1 MKRYIE
7 IIFDDSYSMNT
18 LINGEEKHLIAK
30 RLFKDKIL
38 PIIGKSADL
47 IYLRKLSSS
56 CGLNNSQREKL
67 PNNLIGMSNI
77 IDSIYCIKNTPLFY
91 TVKDSIETCKLE
103 VADEKH
109 IFILTD
115 GDDTCN
121 VNPELILGKDFLK
134 IKNQLNLN
142 TILIQFAIESSITEN
157 NLTAFSQKIG
167 ATNLV
172 INTSELKDFN
182 LLGKKLNKAFQL
194 SGFDKKSPL
203 VQSNSDEEK
212 NSDSFDFLELI
223 EGIDFYLVEL
233 LYKEN
238 LLSWKPSRKKDISP
252 IQKLELDFLYTLRFR
267 NNHSEALV
275 KQMLSNLQKPYHYSF
290 SHIYWDFKDREWKYF
305 PEVPILK
312 TLLNPDA
319 LFADK
324 KNEDLFSENDKKI
337 SENFEEGEN
346 YEVNLLNIN
355 KSHKDMFKLVICKYV
370 MNKEPIYLK
379 EGDLVSFKNR

>member
-7 IIFDDSYSMNT
+7 IIFDDSYSMNSS
-18 LINGEEKHLIAK
+18 INGEEKHLIAK

-38 PIIGKSADL
+38 PTIGKSGDL

-56 CGLNNSQREKL
+56 CGLNNSVREKL

-77 IDSIYCIKNTPLFY
+77 IDSIDCFKSTPLFY

-121 VNPELILGKDFLK
+121 VKPESILGNDFLK

-172 INTSELKDFN
+172 INTNELKDFS

-203 VQSNSDEEK
+203 VQSNSVEGRK
-212 NSDSFDFLELI
+212 SDSFDFLELI
-223 EGIDFYLVEL
+223 EGIDYYLVEL

-238 LLSWKPSRKKDISP
+238 LLSWKPNRKKDISQ

-267 NNHSEALV
+267 NNLSEASV
-275 KQMLSNLQKPYHYSF
+275 KQMLSTLQKPYHYSF
-290 SHIYWDFKDREWKYF
+290 SDVFWDFKERIWRYL
-305 PEVPILK
+305 PEIPILK
-312 TLLNPDA
+312 TLPNPDA
-319 LFADK
+319 LFAD
-324 KNEDLFSENDKKI
+324 ENNKDSFNIDDKMM
-337 SENFEEGEN
+337 SENFNVREN
-346 YEVNLLNIN
+346 YEVNLLEYN
-355 KSHKDMFKLVICKYV
+355 DRFKLVKCRYV
-370 MNKEPIYLK
+370 PNKEPISLK
-379 EGDLVSFKNR
+379 EGDIVRFRNR

>member
-7 IIFDDSYSMNT
+7 IIFDDSYSMNSS
-18 LINGEEKHLIAK
+18 INGEEKHLIAK

-38 PIIGKSADL
+38 PTIGKSGDL

-56 CGLNNSQREKL
+56 CGFNNSNREKL

-77 IDSIYCIKNTPLFY
+77 IDSINCFKSTPLFY

-121 VNPELILGKDFLK
+121 VEPESILGNDFLK

-167 ATNLV
+167 ATNLI
-172 INTSELKDFN
+172 INSNELKDFS
-182 LLGKKLNKAFQL
+182 LVGKKLNKAFQI
-194 SGFDKKSPL
+194 SGFDKKSSL
-203 VQSNSDEEK
+203 VQSSSEGTMTE
-212 NSDSFDFLELI
+212 SFDLLELI

-238 LLSWKPSRKKDISP
+238 LLSWKPNRKKEITP

-267 NNHSEALV
+267 NNLPESLV
-275 KQMLSNLQKPYHYSF
+275 KQLLSTLQKPYHYSF
-290 SHIYWDFKDREWKYF
+290 SDIYWDFKLRVWKYF
-305 PEVPILK
+305 PEIPDLK
-312 TLLNPDA
+312 TIPNPDA
-319 LFADK
+319 FLADK
-324 KNEDLFSENDKKI
+324 KDDDLTLIDEKNINEDFNEHV
-337 SENFEEGEN
+337 N
-346 YEVNLLNIN
+346 YRVNLLEMNN
-355 KSHKDMFKLVICKYV
+355 KYKAKYNLVKYKYD

-379 EGDLVSFKNR
+379 DGDIVRFRNN

>member
-7 IIFDDSYSMNT
+7 IIFDDSYSMKS

-38 PIIGKSADL
+38 PTIGKSGDL

-56 CGLNNSQREKL
+56 CGLNNSDRVKL
-67 PNNLIGMSNI
+67 PNNLIGMANI
-77 IDSIYCIKNTPLFY
+77 IDSIDCFKSTPLFH
-91 TVKDSIETCKLE
+91 TLKDSIETCKLE
-103 VADEKH
+103 SADEKH

-121 VNPELILGKDFLK
+121 VSPESILGADFLK

-167 ATNLV
+167 AINLV
-172 INTSELKDFN
+172 INTNELNDFS

-194 SGFDKKSPL
+194 SGLDKKSPL
-203 VQSNSDEEK
+203 ILSDNLEVSIA
-212 NSDSFDFLELI
+212 NSFDYLELF

-238 LLSWKPSRKKDISP
+238 LLSWKPNRKKDISP
-252 IQKLELDFLYTLRFR
+252 NQKLELDFLYTLRFR
-267 NNHSEALV
+267 NNLPESLV
-275 KQMLSNLQKPYHYSF
+275 KQMLSNLQKPYQYSF
-290 SHIYWDFKDREWKYF
+290 SDIFWDFKNRVWKYF
-305 PEVPILK
+305 PTMPILD
-312 TLLNPDA
+312 TMPNPDA
-319 LFADK
+319 LFADEN
-324 KNEDLFSENDKKI
+324 NEGSFNVDDKKI
-337 SENFEEGEN
+337 TEKFDKKKY
-346 YEVNLLNIN
+346 YEVTLLPLNDLY
-355 KSHKDMFKLVICKYV
+355 KDDRFKLLECKYE
-370 MNKEPIYLK
+370 MIAPPTTLRS
-379 EGDLVSFKNR
+379 GDIVEFVK

>member
-7 IIFDDSYSMNT
+7 IIFDDSYSMNSS
-18 LINGEEKHLIAK
+18 INGEKKHLIAK
-30 RLFKDKIL
+30 RLFKDMIL
-38 PIIGKSADL
+38 PTIGKSGDS

-56 CGLNNSQREKL
+56 CGLNNSIREKL
-67 PNNLIGMSNI
+67 PNNLTAMSNS
-77 IDSIYCIKNTPLFY
+77 IDSIDCFKSTPLFY

-121 VNPELILGKDFLK
+121 INPESILGKDFLK

-172 INTSELKDFN
+172 INTNELKDFS

-194 SGFDKKSPL
+194 SGLDKKSPL
-203 VQSNSDEEK
+203 VQSISVDGNK
-212 NSDSFDFLELI
+212 SDSFDLLELI

-238 LLSWKPSRKKDISP
+238 LLSWKPNRKKDITS

-267 NNHSEALV
+267 NNLPEALV
-275 KQMLSNLQKPYHYSF
+275 KQMLSTLQKPYHYSF
-290 SHIYWDFKDREWKYF
+290 SDIYWDFKLRVWKYF
-305 PEVPILK
+305 PEIPDLK
-312 TLLNPDA
+312 TLPNPAA
-319 LFADK
+319 LLADK
-324 KNEDLFSENDKKI
+324 KEDDLIFADEKKI
-337 SENFEEGEN
+337 SEDFNVEEN
-346 YEVNLLNIN
+346 YEVNLLEY
-355 KSHKDMFKLVICKYV
+355 KDSFKLVKCKNIP
-370 MNKEPIYLK
+370 NKEPFYLK
-379 EGDLVSFKNR
+379 KGDIVRFIKR